1 MKNTALLLLFW
12 QRNRVSPN
20 SLNPFPNLRIRVGW
34 GPAALLP
41 SACAGRFL
49 NRQFR
54 GVGAHGSKQMG
65 MGVNGNCLW
74 LDLFLRVF
82 SHDFIETSLITSD
95 DLWGWQALNMLFF
108 FFANFLLC
116 LGVYPIHNAVTG
128 SGEHRRDSAIQ
139 RHGQFS
145 RSVVSTS
152 LWPHA
157 PQHTRLPCPSP
168 TPRACL
174 NSFHQVGDAIL
185 HLYLFQIAR

>member
-108 FFANFLLC
+108 FLQTFYFALGYIRFTMLWQVQVNIEGTQPYEDTFSSVAQSCPPLC
-116 LGVYPIHNAVTG
+116 DPM
-128 SGEHRRDSAIQ
+128 RC
-139 RHGQFS
+139 
-145 RSVVSTS
+145 ST
-152 LWPHA
+152 PGFPVHH
-157 PQHTRLPCPSP
+157 QLPEL
-168 TPRACL
+168 A
-174 NSFHQVGDAIL
+174 
-185 HLYLFQIAR
+185 